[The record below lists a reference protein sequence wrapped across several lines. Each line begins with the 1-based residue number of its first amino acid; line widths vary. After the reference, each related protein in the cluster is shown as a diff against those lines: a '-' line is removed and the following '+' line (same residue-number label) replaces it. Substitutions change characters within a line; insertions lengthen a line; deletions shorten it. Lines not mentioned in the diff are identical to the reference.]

1 MINQRFLSL
10 LVLHAAVF
18 TGARAAWTGVPYTAT
33 ATENLGAITVNGDAT
48 RSGGQVIDLLL
59 SKRKHRIRN
68 HLVFD
73 PTTNINN

>member
-1 MINQRFLSL
+1 MIKKRFISM
-10 LVLHAAVF
+10 LVLLAAVV
-18 TGARAAWTGVPYTAT
+18 TGARAQWTGGTYTAT
-33 ATENLGAITVNGDAT
+33 ATENRGAITVNGDAT

>member
-1 MINQRFLSL
+1 MVCGIF
-10 LVLHAAVF
+10 
-18 TGARAAWTGVPYTAT
+18 AT
-33 ATENLGAITVNGDAT
+33 FAKTFFIKLKTNKD